1 MSPMKCPR
9 QESVLLENEPQ
20 KENKC
25 HDWDFFLKKLS
36 RKIKNIFALLAIYHE
51 Q

>member
-1 MSPMKCPR
+1 MSFPR
-9 QESVLLENEPQ
+9 QESMFPENEPQ

-25 HDWDFFLKKLS
+25 HDWDIFFHLS
-36 RKIKNIFALLAIYHE
+36 RKIKNAFALVAIYHE